1 MKREIYDIE
10 IEKQKQREK
19 DISKVVNRYI
29 KMKLKKN
36 VRKLFGLNLRW
47 KLLKWHIK
55 KLKWQLD
62 QIYIATKKNIYAKSN
77 IKTTLNFS

>member
-1 MKREIYDIE
+1 METEIYDIE
-10 IEKQKQREK
+10 VEKQKQREK

-29 KMKLKKN
+29 KIKLKKN

-55 KLKWQLD
+55 KLKCRLD
-62 QIYIATKKNIYAKSN
+62 QTYIVIKRNIVVKKNI
-77 IKTTLNFS
+77 KTMLIFS

>member
-36 VRKLFGLNLRW
+36 VRKLFGLNLR
-47 KLLKWHIK
+47 
-55 KLKWQLD
+55 
-62 QIYIATKKNIYAKSN
+62 
-77 IKTTLNFS
+77 